1 MSGAFFVQK
10 EGGLMSAKSK
20 NSAPKGLTEKQK
32 KFCEYY
38 IQTDNAS
45 KAAEMAGYSKAS
57 AYSIGNEN
65 LKKPEIRQYLDEI
78 MAQSQSERV
87 AEATE
92 VLEFLTAV
100 MRADKDKLGVKRAP
114 SVHDRLDAADKLG
127 KKYGMFVDRKEIDG
141 NLDPVTIICDIP
153 DDC

>member
-1 MSGAFFVQK
+1 MST
-10 EGGLMSAKSK
+10 KSK

-38 IQTDNAS
+38 IQSNNATE
-45 KAAEMAGYSKAS
+45 AAEKAGYSKNS

-65 LKKPEIRQYLDEI
+65 LKKPEIKQYLDEI
-78 MAQSQSERV
+78 MAQAQSERV

-127 KKYGMFVDRKEIDG
+127 KKYGMFVDKKEIDA
-141 NLDPVTIICDIP
+141 NLDPVTILCDIP
-153 DDC
+153 LPDDC

>member
-1 MSGAFFVQK
+1 MSTKG
-10 EGGLMSAKSK
+10 K
-20 NSAPKGLTEKQK
+20 NSALKGLTEKQK

-38 IQTDNAS
+38 IQTSNAT
-45 KAAEMAGYSKAS
+45 KAAEMAGYSKNS

-65 LKKPEIRQYLDEI
+65 LKKPEIKQYLDEV
-78 MAQSQSERV
+78 MAQAQSERV

-127 KKYGMFVDRKEIDG
+127 KKYGMFVDKKEIDA
-141 NLDPVTIICDIP
+141 NLDPVTIVCDIP
-153 DDC
+153 ISDDC